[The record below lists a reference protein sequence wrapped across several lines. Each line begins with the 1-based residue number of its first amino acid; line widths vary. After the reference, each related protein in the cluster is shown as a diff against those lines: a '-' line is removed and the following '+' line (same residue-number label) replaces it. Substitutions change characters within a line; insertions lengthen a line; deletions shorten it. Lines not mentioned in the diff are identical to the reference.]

1 MANRRRHSRGTNQ
14 FVADETDELSRLSVQ
29 HFYERS
35 TGLHIRHVAADRADL
50 YLFPALHR
58 AARSSDDLCLCEHLD
73 GYGGVDAIF
82 HHLLARDD
90 GLLDSRNFDNRFHR
104 LLVRI
109 LLRRPNVSDR
119 HHAQRGAGRDEMAAV
134 LLRIVLPRR
143 DFPRPTTR
151 RSTRGSAGNSNRL
164 ALPHLGRRARDVGTR
179 PRPLSGRGGLARTR
193 SATAGEG
200 ECSLQW
206 TCFHKAKRG
215 STPASGWLHRLV
227 RCHSS
232 TRILRTTSD
241 SRTRTC
247 LLSPGSPYSC
257 E

>member
-119 HHAQRGAGRDEMAAV
+119 HHAQHGAGRDEMAAV

-164 ALPHLGRRARDVGTR
+164 ALPHLGRCARDVETR
-179 PRPLSGRGGLARTR
+179 PRPLSSRRRISRRVPR
-193 SATAGEG
+193 SRAFSPVMSSEVETSLDRVSMRIGSAVRQRITESEGTGTDPNEAGTP
-200 ECSLQW
+200 SP
-206 TCFHKAKRG
+206 CFR
-215 STPASGWLHRLV
+215 RFV
-227 RCHSS
+227 V
-232 TRILRTTSD
+232 
-241 SRTRTC
+241 
-247 LLSPGSPYSC
+247 
-257 E
+257 